1 MMPESIGIGSGILML
16 LSVPLNCYVIYTK
29 LEKAEDYLKFSSFI
43 VTFKYRFGVGA
54 LGGKFRRLFAIALVI
69 LMPSLFQWR
78 HLVLVEDVKRIPTP
92 CQWDWPTELF
102 RIPDHQDLN
111 GAAHVRNYPDGH
123 RCGAGLST

>member
-78 HLVLVEDVKRIPTP
+78 HLVLVEDVKRIPTRLKLWIVVP
-92 CQWDWPTELF
+92 YLLTMASF
-102 RIPDHQDLN
+102 
-111 GAAHVRNYPDGH
+111 
-123 RCGAGLST
+123 AGMALSWFLAG